1 MEPCSSASVI
11 HHTTQKRAR
20 EERNWFWLVNCLA
33 KSRWQNNAPFGVGGW
48 KTLGTRLHGVNKL
61 LRTVQTVPYPQC
73 LWSSWHS
80 VASWMPGIAQTVDIF
95 SVLLYSASYPLRPH
109 PSISIFRSQRKLK
122 IIVKPVHL
130 DSFEYKFR
138 HKKKNERIQQ
148 VYTSNDRSAYCI
160 IIMHGRSTI
169 KEKTMTMTRF
179 ILRGLQGTVTKLGNL
194 GLTSKITTGM
204 PLLKRLRNYRT
215 R

>member
-33 KSRWQNNAPFGVGGW
+33 KSRWQNNAPFEVGRW

-109 PSISIFRSQRKLK
+109 PSISTFRPQRKLK

-138 HKKKNERIQQ
+138 YKLSRRAQEKSEEHKNKKKNERIQQ
-148 VYTSNDRSAYCI
+148 VYTSNDRGAYCI
-160 IIMHGRSTI
+160 ITMHGRSTI
-169 KEKTMTMTRF
+169 KEKKNDNDTLYFKRIARNSYKTR
-179 ILRGLQGTVTKLGNL
+179 QLGAH
-194 GLTSKITTGM
+194 I
-204 PLLKRLRNYRT
+204 
-215 R
+215 